1 MIPKIFQVLYDS
13 EGQTLLNNSTTT
25 MSNSIIQSQVKYIL
39 SFLKFIIFVVFFFR
53 IKIVIQVKQLN
64 TKVIVLL
71 LLHIVCLHNVKHVIV
86 RVTMYFL
93 HLHVLNVHDVM
104 FVVINNITMI
114 EKNLCYHVEVN

>member
-25 MSNSIIQSQVKYIL
+25 MSNSIIQSQVKYLL
-39 SFLKFIIFVVFFFR
+39 SFLRFTIFVFFFR